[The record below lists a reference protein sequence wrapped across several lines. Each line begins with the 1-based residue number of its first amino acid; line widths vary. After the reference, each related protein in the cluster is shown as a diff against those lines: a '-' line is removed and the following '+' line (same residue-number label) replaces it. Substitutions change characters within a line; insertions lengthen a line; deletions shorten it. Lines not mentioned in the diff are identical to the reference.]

1 MINKIYKFIQKFN
14 MLSDCS
20 NIVLGLSGGADS
32 VCLLKVLKQII
43 DERGLGITITCIH
56 VNHGIRGEEALRDQE
71 FSRKLCEKLGVRFIV
86 VNEDVVKLA
95 KDKGLTVEEAGRL
108 VRYKAFEDCASKVHN
123 ARIAVAH
130 HMNDEAE
137 TVLMNIFRGS
147 SVKGASGMRPV
158 RDNIIRPLL
167 CVTRAEIEE
176 FLLKENQDYVT
187 DSTNNDTDYTR
198 NKLRNELIPYIK
210 SNFNNNIERN
220 IFDMASDFADVCE
233 FVEGSSALLWKK
245 YVREEDVKVS
255 EKVLAIEKLEEFS
268 HENIVLQRQVIAKV
282 LKTLSFS
289 QKDIYRK
296 HIEIVLDAY
305 KMQVGKSVNLPYGI
319 CCHKSYDK
327 LIFEVEKRENNKSV
341 TGDGYKAYGCDKTAL
356 GDNMCDCDK
365 TIYGYKVCGKEI
377 TDDYNAVHLDD
388 IDVYLEKCGEYTAL
402 LDCLIFGDG
411 GSLVRAESI
420 TFEIIKNKENL
431 SDNIYT
437 KYFDYDKMER
447 NLCVRFK
454 ENGDYLT
461 INKNGQTKALGK
473 ELLDKKVPGKLRG
486 LCLLLTSGN
495 LVLWTVAVRRGE
507 NAYVDDETSR
517 ILKVSV
523 MTADKNYCDT

>member
-43 DERGLGITITCIH
+43 DENELGITITCIH

-71 FSRKLCEKLGVRFIV
+71 FSKKLCEKLGVRFIV

-95 KDKGLTVEEAGRL
+95 KDKGLTVEEAGRF

-147 SVKGASGMRPV
+147 SVKGASGIRPV

-167 CVTRAEIEE
+167 CVTRADIEV
-176 FLLKENQDYVT
+176 FLLKEKQDYVT

-220 IFDMASDFADVCE
+220 IFDMASDFADVWE

-245 YVREEDVKVS
+245 YVREENVKAS
-255 EKVLAIEKLEEFS
+255 EKVLAIEKLEKFS
-268 HENIVLQRQVIAKV
+268 HENIVLQRQVIARV

-327 LIFEVEKRENNKSV
+327 LIFEVKKHENDESV
-341 TGDGYKAYGCDKTAL
+341 TGDGYKSYAKEEADHC
-356 GDNMCDCDK
+356 NC
-365 TIYGYKVCGKEI
+365 VC
-377 TDDYNAVHLDD
+377 LDD
-388 IDVYLEKCGEYTAL
+388 IDVYLTKYGKYTAL
-402 LDCLIFGDG
+402 LDCLICGDG

-437 KYFDYDKMER
+437 KYFDYDKMKR

-461 INKNGQTKALGK
+461 INKNGQTKALVK
-473 ELLDKKVPGKLRG
+473 ELVDKKVPGKLRG

-507 NAYVDDETSR
+507 NAYIDDETSR

-523 MTADKNYCDT
+523 TTADKNYCDT